1 MDQTVAGQTADEAR
15 ASVAHMKEL
24 HKLNAKEAGY
34 MQGGA
39 EPVTSSILVSSSK
52 YLNNP
57 YYRDTFAQFAL
68 RKFGDDVPP
77 TYLIPNMVR
86 ALGETRDNAEFY
98 RLVQEERIKKPE
110 FAAWLDRR
118 KQTSYRADELRDYAE
133 GTLGATIRH
142 FLEDSGMQM
151 EFMNAELAPT
161 NDLEYMI
168 KRRSAHHDIEHMVTG
183 FGPNALGEGALA
195 VMGNVSVLRYFTP
208 ELAHYLNEF
217 TMFITAA
224 GLYRKSLHAPAMML
238 DTYRAWAL
246 AITAGESIV
255 KPLMLVDWEDY
266 LDLTL
271 DEIAEA
277 LGFKRGPGAAWDSSS
292 AQLRGL

>member
-1 MDQTVAGQTADEAR
+1 MDQAVTGQTAEEAQ
-15 ASVAHMKEL
+15 ASAAHMKDL
-24 HKLNAKEAGY
+24 HKLNPKEAGY

-39 EPVTSSILVSSSK
+39 EPVTSSVLISSSK

-57 YYRDTFAQFAL
+57 YYRDTFVQFSL
-68 RKFGDDVPP
+68 RKFGTDVPP

-98 RLVQEERIKKPE
+98 LLVQEERTKKPE

-118 KQTSYRADELRDYAE
+118 RQTSYRAEEMRDYRE
-133 GTLGATIRH
+133 GTLGATIRQ
-142 FLEDSGMQM
+142 FLEDSGMEM

-195 VMGNVSVLRYFTP
+195 VMSNVSVLRYFSP
-208 ELAHYLNEF
+208 KLAHYLNEF
-217 TMFITAA
+217 TMFVTAT
-224 GLYRKSLHAPAMML
+224 GLYRKSLHAPELML

-246 AITAGESIV
+246 AITAGESIT

-266 LDLTL
+266 LALTL

-292 AQLRGL
+292 ALLGGQ